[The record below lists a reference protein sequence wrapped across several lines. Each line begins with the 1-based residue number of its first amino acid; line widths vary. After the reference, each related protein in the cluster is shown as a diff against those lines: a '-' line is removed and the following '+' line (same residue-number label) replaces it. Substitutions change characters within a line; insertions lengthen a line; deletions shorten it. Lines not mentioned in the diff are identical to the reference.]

1 MPFQVQAQSNMMLGA
16 RVWCGWG
23 WRAHQTYGE
32 RKYVHDDL
40 FGNVRVYTDAHV
52 LLVSVKHLTA
62 CLDAEIL

>member
-1 MPFQVQAQSNMMLGA
+1 MVGG
-16 RVWCGWG
+16 RV
-23 WRAHQTYGE
+23 HQTYGE

-62 CLDAEIL
+62 CLDGEIL